1 MRRERSRLLAA
12 ALLAG
17 LLAACTPLAPKNQP
31 VANPTPTPSPSLPP
45 LKFTGRGTAAQ
56 PVRMIQQK
64 SNRKQYE
71 LTARSYKS
79 TGTQGSA
86 RATLHQVH
94 VTFYDADGS
103 TLVASAPNALVD
115 QAAKTVTLIGGV
127 RATSSSGMTL
137 ACDTLTYSARNEM
150 IHGVGHVV
158 AHGPNGLDATG
169 NRIDS
174 NISLT
179 RTRMQ

>member
-1 MRRERSRLLAA
+1 MRPKRSYALAA

-17 LLAACTPLAPKNQP
+17 LLAGCTPLAPKNQP
-31 VANPTPTPSPSLPP
+31 VASPTATASPSLPP
-45 LKFTGRGTAAQ
+45 LKFTGRGTAKQ

-71 LTARSYKS
+71 LIARSYES

-94 VTFYDADGS
+94 VTFYSADGS

-115 QAAKTVTLIGGV
+115 QAAKTVTLLGGV

-137 ACDTLTYSARNEM
+137 ACDTLTYSARDEM

-158 AHGPNGLDATG
+158 AQGPNGLDATG